1 MHAHPRAQSPGEE
14 LANAA
19 SHALGFVAALAALPV
34 LAMHDGAL
42 RAAPRHPGVWVFA
55 ATLMLVYLSSA
66 LYHALPEGRA
76 KRALRRLDHAAIFLF
91 IAGSYTPF
99 VLRHV
104 PGGVSWLVLGGV
116 WAAAALGMALKLL
129 NRLRHRGA
137 STSLYFAFGWLV
149 LVVAQPAVAQMSRE
163 GLALLLGGG
172 LAYTAGTVFFLLD
185 HRLRYGHLVWHLFV
199 LLGSGCHFVAVL
211 RHAA

>member
-99 VLRHV
+99 VLGVLR
-104 PGGVSWLVLGGV
+104 GGWGWSLFGIV
-116 WAAAALGMALKLL
+116 WALAALGVAAKLL
-129 NRLRHRGA
+129 NRLRHPLA
-137 STSLYFAFGWLV
+137 STALYVAMGWVAVIAVVPLV
-149 LVVAQPAVAQMSRE
+149 QRVPAA
-163 GLALLLGGG
+163 GLAWIVGGG
-172 LAYTAGTVFFLLD
+172 LAYTAGALVFLLD
-185 HRLRYGHLVWHLFV
+185 NRVRYAHFAWHLFV
-199 LLGSGCHFVAVL
+199 MVGSGCHFFAVL
-211 RHAA
+211 GYAR

>member
-1 MHAHPRAQSPGEE
+1 MDALADPRPSPREE
-14 LANAA
+14 FANAA

-34 LAMHDGAL
+34 LAIDGTL
-42 RAAPRHPGVWVFA
+42 RARPLPSGVWVFA
-55 ATLMLVYLSSA
+55 VTLALVYLSSA
-66 LYHALPEGRA
+66 LYHALPAGRA

-99 VLRHV
+99 ALRHV
-104 PGGVSWLVLGGV
+104 PGGTSWLVLGGV

-129 NRLRHRGA
+129 NRLRHRGI
-137 STSLYFAFGWLV
+137 STALYFAFGWLGLW
-149 LVVAQPAVAQMSRE
+149 LVQPAVDQLPRE

-185 HRLRYGHLVWHLFV
+185 RRVPYGHLVWHLFV
-199 LLGSGCHFVAVL
+199 LLGSGCHFVVVL